1 MNLTQIVMIPGL
13 LCTDDLYRDQIA
25 SIPSDGVLVADT
37 TSDPTITAMA
47 ERLVEVAP
55 DRFFLCGLSMG
66 GYVALEVL
74 RIAPERVTALV
85 LMATSAKADTAEQ
98 TAMRRRLVKLAHE
111 KGIAAVAEILSD
123 QLLGPSGRTD
133 RRLRQR
139 IAAMAEAIG
148 ADVFWRQQ
156 EAIIGR
162 RDQTSLVPHI
172 RVPTT
177 LLAGTEDQIISPD
190 RSREMAAVMPA
201 GTLDLLDGV
210 GHMVTMEAPD
220 AASAVI
226 RRHLQ
231 RDASVAS
238 DQLVAGPKL

>member
-25 SIPSDGVLVADT
+25 SVPSCGVLVADT
-37 TSDPTITAMA
+37 TSDRTIAAMA

-55 DRFFLCGLSMG
+55 DRFLLCGLSMG
-66 GYVALEVL
+66 GYVALEVMW
-74 RIAPERVTALV
+74 IAPERVTDLV

-98 TAMRRRLVKLAHE
+98 TAMRRRLVTLAHD

-123 QLLGPSGRTD
+123 RLLGPNGRTD
-133 RRLRQR
+133 PQLRRR
-139 IAAMAEAIG
+139 IVAMAEAIG
-148 ADVFWRQQ
+148 ADIFARQQ

-162 RDQTSLVPHI
+162 RDQTSLLPCI
-172 RVPTT
+172 DVPTT
-177 LLAGTEDQIISPD
+177 VLAGIHDQIISPD
-190 RSREMAAVMPA
+190 RSREMAAAMPA
-201 GTLDLLDGV
+201 STLDLLDGV

-231 RDASVAS
+231 RDASVAPY
-238 DQLVAGPKL
+238 QLVAGPKL